1 MATFPL
7 VKVLDG
13 APGVKK
19 EGASFIIAEEVDA
32 NAFVSL
38 GREMLQLNRLS
49 RVEIGDDVSQFH
61 THAGEVFF
69 LPLEQIVGFKFGS
82 PHRAKHGAGF
92 R

>member
-7 VKVLDG
+7 TKVLDG

-19 EGASFIIAEEVDA
+19 EGATFIIAEEVDA

-38 GREMLQLNRLS
+38 GQEMLQLQRLS
-49 RVEIGDDVSQFH
+49 RVEIADEVTKFQSH
-61 THAGEVFF
+61 SGEVFYF
-69 LPLEQIVGFKFGS
+69 PIEQVVGFKFGS